1 MCLEEID
8 NLNRNIL
15 DSKISL
21 TIPEDFKDGV
31 QIEINPYSIKAQDS
45 PVESRVPKKSP
56 KDGVSGG
63 TGGPGS

>member
-31 QIEINPYSIKAQDS
+31 QIEINPYSIKAHDS
-45 PVESRVPKKSP
+45 LTESRVPKKSP
-56 KDGVSGG
+56 KDGVTGGIGG
-63 TGGPGS
+63 TGS

>member
-31 QIEINPYSIKAQDS
+31 QIEINPYSIKAHDNLTG
-45 PVESRVPKKSP
+45 SRVPKKSQ
-56 KDGVSGG
+56 KDGVTGG
-63 TGGPGS
+63 IIGPGS